1 MQAGNRRRLVR
12 GAAAALAI
20 TALIAGVAPG
30 GAGAKTDDKIE
41 ATKKTPDAGKKNK
54 GAKKGDDFSLAV
66 GFDFGYSKVPSRLSP
81 GTYDFDFEN
90 RSADEPHEIVF
101 FKLQPGEEDSTKEEV
116 VAAADAFD
124 ETFFADFRGVSFAEP
139 LSEQGTEE
147 IQDGEETFT
156 VGRAD
161 LSDPGRYVY
170 ICFIPNAEGIPHY
183 KLDDGMLGFIN
194 VK

>member
-1 MQAGNRRRLVR
+1 MQSSTRRRLAQ
-12 GAAAALAI
+12 GAVAAMAI
-20 TALIAGVAPG
+20 TALTAGVAPS
-30 GAGAKTDDKIE
+30 GAGAKPDDKVE
-41 ATKKTPDAGKKNK
+41 VTKKSDAFDKKGE
-54 GAKKGDDFSLAV
+54 GAKKKDDFSLAV
-66 GFDFGYSKVPSRLSP
+66 GFDYGYSKVPSRLSP

-90 RSADEPHEIVF
+90 RSAHEIVF
-101 FKLQPGEEDSTKEEV
+101 FKLQPGEEDSTKEDV
-116 VAAADAFD
+116 VAAADAGD
-124 ETFFADFRGVSFAEP
+124 EAFFEGFRGVSFAEP

-161 LSDPGRYVY
+161 LSEPGRYVY
-170 ICFIPNAEGIPHY
+170 ICFIPNAEGVPHY